1 MCRALTPRA
10 VNALD
15 QALDDPRSRVGAASI
30 ILERGWGKVAQPI
43 EGSANATE
51 LTLLHLIA
59 ARQIAEQM
67 HALVQAGELGN
78 GNGAAHNGEAQAPV
92 IDLSM
97 PALE

>member
-1 MCRALTPRA
+1 MCRDLTPRA

-30 ILERGWGKVAQPI
+30 ILERGWGKVSQPI
-43 EGSANATE
+43 EGSGATE

-78 GNGAAHNGEAQAPV
+78 GNGAAHNGEAIEPV

>member
-1 MCRALTPRA
+1 MCRALTPRIIT
-10 VNALD
+10 ALD
-15 QALDDPRSRVGAASI
+15 NSLDDPRTRVGAASI
-30 ILERGWGKVAQPI
+30 LLERGYGKVAQPI

-67 HALVQAGELGN
+67 HALVQAGEPDGA
-78 GNGAAHNGEAQAPV
+78 NGASHNGEDLAPV